1 MKIKSLISLALA
13 AILTLIAL
21 PVMASTANPFADVPA
36 NHPAAEAIA
45 WVSNPA
51 NGVFMMGDFNN
62 NFNPNRV
69 VNSFEGAQI
78 LAAAAGFRHVTSTL
92 PQAERE
98 MFNRS
103 FETWRSTLDG
113 FAAQHSLWNR
123 AFDREI
129 AYLLYLGILTVN
141 DVSTFITGTGQAAAI
156 APLNRER
163 AVAWIVRL
171 LDNPTAVNAITLPHA
186 NPFADDANITAA
198 LRRYMY
204 FARQNSIFQPTNN
217 FALPTQQVNRAE
229 LATLFF
235 NALSGRTGGTGQT
248 TTGNAPTTIIGTI
261 ENVFGSSI
269 QVRTTA
275 GVETLQ
281 LANNVVIMVDG
292 TQRPMSFLQ
301 SGMHITALVN
311 AQRQVISLVT
321 RADGGASSNLPSDL
335 LLYSDEGFVVNSTA
349 QNITIRTQRVRISGE
364 IIDEDRTFTVAANAS
379 IMRSGVRTNLNAV
392 QPGDMAFFRFSGS
405 TIHEITLIERNRTLN
420 GVLLSSHPADSFSGF
435 PTLTI
440 ELEDGRVYSLRSVPA
455 TTFVRN
461 GVQNLNW
468 TDIRI
473 GDSIVVNTEYDR
485 LVSVHALGL
494 RTTVTGR
501 LTELMISERNSQ
513 ITIALPNGDI
523 ASYFVVPGV
532 VDIYSLRIGQNL
544 NVTLDSREVIDI
556 RLQGTNIAQATS
568 IVGYIQAL
576 HPDGSITVAEGTGA
590 SRRTVRLTIA
600 NNTTITRAGVAVNRS
615 TLRVNMNVHV
625 TLTAP
630 QSTTAQSI
638 TILP

>member
-13 AILTLIAL
+13 AILTLTSL
-21 PVMASTANPFADVPA
+21 PVMASTATPFTDVPA
-36 NHPAAEAIA
+36 GHPAAEAIA

-51 NGVFMMGDFNN
+51 NGVFMMGDHNN

-78 LAAAAGFRHVTSTL
+78 LAAAAGFRHVTSAL

-98 MFNRS
+98 MFERS
-103 FETWRSTLDG
+103 FETWRTTLDG
-113 FAAQHSLWNR
+113 LAAQHSLWNR

-141 DVSTFITGTGQAAAI
+141 DVNNFITGTGQTAVI
-156 APLNRER
+156 TPLNRER
-163 AVAWIVRL
+163 AIAWIVRL
-171 LDNPTAVNAITLPHA
+171 LDNPAAVNAITIPHA
-186 NPFADDANITAA
+186 NPFADDANITAT

-235 NALSGRTGGTGQT
+235 NALAGGTSNTGQT
-248 TTGNAPTTIIGTI
+248 TTGNVPTTIVATI
-261 ENVFGSSI
+261 ENVFGNSI
-269 QVRTTA
+269 QVRTA
-275 GVETLQ
+275 SGIETLQ
-281 LANNVVIMVDG
+281 LASNVVIMVDG

-301 SGMHITALVN
+301 AGMHITALVN

-321 RADGGASSNLPSDL
+321 RADAGGSTLPSDL

-349 QNITIRTQRVRISGE
+349 QTITIRTQRVRISGE

-392 QPGDMAFFRFSGS
+392 QSGDMAFFRFSGNI
-405 TIHEITLIERNRTLN
+405 IHELTLVERNRTLS
-420 GVLLSSHPADSFSGF
+420 GVLLSSHPADSFNGF

-485 LVSVHALGL
+485 LVSVHAIGL

-501 LTELMISERNSQ
+501 LVELMISERNSQ

-544 NVTLDSREVIDI
+544 NVTLDSREVVDI
-556 RLQGTNIAQATS
+556 TLQGTNIAQATS

-590 SRRTVRLTIA
+590 SRRTIRLTVN
-600 NNTTITRAGVAVNRS
+600 NNTTITRAGIAVDRN

-630 QSTTAQSI
+630 QATVAQSI